1 MADPSTRRT
10 IGMALAG
17 LTGVLFIVQL
27 VALALGRFEIA
38 AVCAAL
44 FVVGWFALRSWQK
57 SMARKAAGGG

>member
-1 MADPSTRRT
+1 
-10 IGMALAG
+10 MALAG

-57 SMARKAAGGG
+57 SMARKAAGGS

>member
-1 MADPSTRRT
+1 
-10 IGMALAG
+10 MALAG